1 MDDDR
6 ELWERICRGDSAA
19 FDGFYR
25 ENGARLRNFLR
36 QLLGNTQTAEDVMQ
50 ETFLHLWRKPNG
62 FHPENGTLRCYV
74 FGIGR
79 KRAADWWRQ
88 FKPATDEV
96 IEPSQAATMETSS
109 LLGDALSHLSE
120 EQRSLLWLREVEGLS
135 YQELAH
141 ILEIPLGTVRSRL
154 SAAREALRKV
164 WRSAPTARKERA

>member
-25 ENGARLRNFLR
+25 EHGARLRNFLR
-36 QLLGNTQTAEDVMQ
+36 QLLGDAQTAEDVMQ
-50 ETFLHLWRKPNG
+50 ETFLQLWRKPNG

-88 FKPATDEV
+88 FKPSNDQAA
-96 IEPSQAATMETSS
+96 EPS
-109 LLGDALSHLSE
+109 LLSDALSHLSE
-120 EQRSLLWLREVEGLS
+120 EQRSLLWLREVERLS
-135 YQELAH
+135 YGELAH
-141 ILEIPLGTVRSRL
+141 ALEIPVGTVRSRL
-154 SAAREALRKV
+154 FAAREALRKV
-164 WRSAPTARKERA
+164 WRSVPTARKEGA